1 MKREHQ
7 FIFCYVIIATSVV
20 LMLQSYLGFFEKGHI
35 QTSLYSEFEQ
45 ILNEGSQVRPLSEV
59 VRGAPWRRQI
69 ALTFD
74 GGSGADALPELLAA
88 LRGASVKCTFF
99 LTGEWVQR
107 YPNSAKQ
114 IVTEGHEIG
123 NHTWSHPD
131 LSTLSDRDISW
142 EIERADAA
150 IQAFYGQ
157 STRPLF
163 RAPFGA
169 RNNRVLR
176 VVHALGYRSV
186 YWSLDSLDS
195 VGVAKSS
202 SFIVAMVTSQPD
214 KILDGAIVLLHVGN
228 TSTARALPEILR
240 VLKAR
245 HFEFVSVTRLIPSL
259 RNIDRGASHHPS
271 LSLAL
276 SHPLEVCTFIRF

>member
-1 MKREHQ
+1 M
-7 FIFCYVIIATSVV
+7 FCV
-20 LMLQSYLGFFEKGHI
+20 LAASLLWILTGLEAAQVESFDNQHGPILGA
-35 QTSLYSEFEQ
+35 
-45 ILNEGSQVRPLSEV
+45 QVRPLSEV
-59 VRGAPWRRQI
+59 VRGAPGRRQI

-88 LRGASVKCTFF
+88 LRDASAKCTFF

-114 IVTEGHEIG
+114 IVRDGHEIG

-131 LSTLSDRDISW
+131 LTTLSERDISW
-142 EIERADAA
+142 EINRADAA

-176 VVHALGYRSV
+176 FVHALGYRSI

-195 VGVAKSS
+195 VGPPKYSMAR
-202 SFIVAMVTSQPD
+202 SFCSMAVTVRPRVRF
-214 KILDGAIVLLHVGN
+214 L
-228 TSTARALPEILR
+228 TSCE
-240 VLKAR
+240 
-245 HFEFVSVTRLIPSL
+245 S
-259 RNIDRGASHHPS
+259 
-271 LSLAL
+271 
-276 SHPLEVCTFIRF
+276 

>member
-1 MKREHQ
+1 MHCRE
-7 FIFCYVIIATSVV
+7 ARASVYLLLCHHRNV
-20 LMLQSYLGFFEKGHI
+20 RRLDAAELLGFFEKGHI

-114 IVTEGHEIG
+114 IVTDGHEIG

-131 LSTLSDRDISW
+131 LTTLSDRDISW

-195 VGVAKSS
+195 VGVGQK
-202 SFIVAMVTSQPD
+202 
-214 KILDGAIVLLHVGN
+214 LVLYCRHGN
-228 TSTARALPEILR
+228 IPARQN
-240 VLKAR
+240 
-245 HFEFVSVTRLIPSL
+245 TRWG
-259 RNIDRGASHHPS
+259 DRFAP
-271 LSLAL
+271 
-276 SHPLEVCTFIRF
+276 CR

>member
-1 MKREHQ
+1 MLLLASSTAGSTEARRLMQITTTPKAVKM
-7 FIFCYVIIATSVV
+7 FCGLLA
-20 LMLQSYLGFFEKGHI
+20 LMLR
-35 QTSLYSEFEQ
+35 
-45 ILNEGSQVRPLSEV
+45 ILAGVEAPQVESFNNQQGPISGSQVRPLSEV
-59 VRGAPWRRQI
+59 VRGAPGRRQI

-74 GGSGADALPELLAA
+74 GGSRADALPELLAA

-131 LSTLSDRDISW
+131 LSTLSERDISW
-142 EIERADAA
+142 EIKRADAA

-176 VVHALGYRSV
+176 VVHALGYRSI

-195 VGVAKSS
+195 VGSPKSS
-202 SFIVAMVTSQPD
+202 SFIIAKVTFQPD
-214 KILDGAIVLLHVGN
+214 EVLDGAIVLFHVGN
-228 TSTARALPEILR
+228 ASTARALPDILR

-245 HFEFVSVTRLIPSL
+245 HFELVSVTTLIPGL

-271 LSLAL
+271 L
-276 SHPLEVCTFIRF
+276 RF